1 MIARTVFLFARLRM
15 DFTKFLRYIDVI
27 LSVLGRTPARVTKWG
42 YARGEASVTL
52 YRSNVEALR

>member
-1 MIARTVFLFARLRM
+1 M

-27 LSVLGRTPARVTKWG
+27 IPVLGRTPARVTKWG